1 MFISHF
7 KSLSGKAR
15 HQGLLTHDREGRFT
29 TEMGKQ
35 LPQRSSAP
43 LAMPL
48 ASILVTICLLLWIVQ
63 NAIKAHKSNSL
74 VGSNSKRMTLTPLS
88 SSCVG
93 SDSRRVISPSLTTP
107 NFSVRRRMMSSRHR
121 KQSFPWHCQRHSLRH
136 TGTLIVLPMRK
147 HEKNR
152 RILEAA
158 SLLPEMLPCIV
169 LVIGIMLLG
178 SDIYSLFPTVQHH
191 GDPRHHLRHPLPSLH
206 RRVRHLHPIPDCPS
220 PITTFK
226 HEKKLPLTGEFFHSA
241 DAEIILRS

>member
-15 HQGLLTHDREGRFT
+15 HQGLFTHDQEGSFT
-29 TEMGKQ
+29 TKMGKW
-35 LPQRSSAP
+35 LPQRSPAP

-48 ASILVTICLLLWIVQ
+48 ASVLVTICLLLGMVQ
-63 NAIKAHKSNSL
+63 NAIKAHKIDSL
-74 VGSNSKRMTLTPLS
+74 VGGNRKRMTLPPLS

-93 SDSRRVISPSLTTP
+93 SDSRRLISPSLATP

-152 RILEAA
+152 KILETA
-158 SLLPEMLPCIV
+158 SLLSEMRPGLF
-169 LVIGIMLLG
+169 LVIGIMLFG
-178 SDIYSLFPTVQHH
+178 SDICSLFPLYSTMAILVITYVI
-191 GDPRHHLRHPLPSLH
+191 LFLPYTAEY
-206 RRVRHLHPIPDCPS
+206 VI
-220 PITTFK
+220 
-226 HEKKLPLTGEFFHSA
+226 SA
-241 DAEIILRS
+241 

>member
-15 HQGLLTHDREGRFT
+15 HQGLLTHDREDSFT
-29 TEMGKQ
+29 TEMGKR
-35 LPQRSSAP
+35 LPQRSPAP

-63 NAIKAHKSNSL
+63 NAITTHKSNSL

-152 RILEAA
+152 KILEAA
-158 SLLPEMLPCIV
+158 SLLSEMRPDLF
-169 LVIGIMLLG
+169 LVIGIMLFRN
-178 SDIYSLFPTVQHH
+178 DIYSLFPLYSTMAILVITYVI
-191 GDPRHHLRHPLPSLH
+191 LFLPYTAEY
-206 RRVRHLHPIPDCPS
+206 VI
-220 PITTFK
+220 
-226 HEKKLPLTGEFFHSA
+226 SA
-241 DAEIILRS
+241 

>member
-1 MFISHF
+1 MFISYF

-15 HQGLLTHDREGRFT
+15 HQGLLTHDREDSFT
-29 TEMGKQ
+29 TEMGKW
-35 LPQRSSAP
+35 LPQRFSAP

-48 ASILVTICLLLWIVQ
+48 ASVLVTICLLFWMVQ
-63 NAIKAHKSNSL
+63 NAIKAHKSDSL

-93 SDSRRVISPSLTTP
+93 SDSRRVISHSLTTP
-107 NFSVRRRMMSSRHR
+107 NFSVRRRMMPSHHR
-121 KQSFPWHCQRHSLRH
+121 KKSFPWHCQRHSLRH

-158 SLLPEMLPCIV
+158 SLLSEMRPGLF

-178 SDIYSLFPTVQHH
+178 SDIYSL
-191 GDPRHHLRHPLPSLH
+191 
-206 RRVRHLHPIPDCPS
+206 
-220 PITTFK
+220 
-226 HEKKLPLTGEFFHSA
+226 LPLYNTMAILVITYAILFLPYTAEYITSA
-241 DAEIILRS
+241 